1 MRRIGIRI
9 AIVVCLGLAAVGAWW
24 KFGDAHYA
32 ERCREALKDRRWE
45 ELASLSQAWSAS
57 EPKNSESWLL
67 RAEAANQRRD
77 FVAADGFLAKVP
89 PTSDFGVRALEARI
103 ELQFGALNQPLA
115 AVESCLSLLQC
126 DPKSKVA
133 HQRLIFFYAFTLQ
146 RRKLIDE
153 ARVAIS
159 RECEPREAY
168 GYLFLADSLL
178 LSNADAQNAR
188 WLEPDPTNELFAA
201 AQAVHIA
208 ESLEGQIPRDDPV
221 FLAKIKEGLEQRDEA
236 LRKLLEKYPHNLEL
250 LAFLLRQSV
259 ERGDV
264 ARVQELLLQ
273 SPAEAE
279 FDNRFWR
286 FRGWLLQND
295 NELTEAEAA
304 YRQALKLHPLDWS
317 TRHLLAGLMRRK
329 GELAEAERL
338 EQIVLHANQLR
349 RQFVEQ
355 PTMRAIPPRLLKQ
368 LADYAA
374 ECDDSLIAETL
385 HAQLSRFGGAS
396 ASRK

>member
-1 MRRIGIRI
+1 M
-9 AIVVCLGLAAVGAWW
+9 
-24 KFGDAHYA
+24 
-32 ERCREALKDRRWE
+32 
-45 ELASLSQAWSAS
+45 
-57 EPKNSESWLL
+57 
-67 RAEAANQRRD
+67 
-77 FVAADGFLAKVP
+77 
-89 PTSDFGVRALEARI
+89 
-103 ELQFGALNQPLA
+103 
-115 AVESCLSLLQC
+115 
-126 DPKSKVA
+126 A

-146 RRKLIDE
+146 RRKLIEE
-153 ARVAIS
+153 ARVAIAG
-159 RECEPREAY
+159 ECEPREAY

-236 LRKLLEKYPHNLEL
+236 LRRLLEKYPHNLEL

-286 FRGWLLQND
+286 YRGWLLECD
-295 NELTEAEAA
+295 NELTESEAA
-304 YRQALKLHPLDWS
+304 YHQALKLHPLDWS

-329 GELAEAERL
+329 GKLVQAERL
-338 EQIVLHANQLR
+338 DQIVLHANQLR

-355 PTMRAIPPRLLKQ
+355 PTMRAIPPRLLKE

-385 HAQLSRFGGAS
+385 HAQLSRFGGTS
-396 ASRK
+396 GSRK